1 MPRIRVLPPDVVGKI
16 RAGEVIDRPAA
27 VAKELIENA
36 IDAGS
41 RLIAVHVGA
50 APERL
55 IRVQDDGGGMTRE
68 DAVLSIKRHATS
80 KLDEGSDLS
89 SIRTLGFRGEALA
102 SVAEV
107 SRLTLS
113 TRSAEDLTGTQVEV
127 LGGTLIQVSGVGR
140 AVGTTVSV
148 EDLFFN
154 TPARLRFLKSRD
166 AETKALSRVVWSY
179 ILTTPGIHWRFHV
192 DGREDVDL
200 PPASDFLERW
210 SVVYGRGGAAG
221 AEAGVPFEGEIGGF
235 FIRGVLGTPEQARA
249 NRDHQYFAVNG
260 RVVSSPTVGA
270 ALRQGYGNLIPSD
283 RYPIAL
289 LLLELEPSL
298 VDVNVHPTKREVRFR
313 DESRL
318 FQATRAAVEEAMR
331 RYVPA
336 GVGAGEGTGA
346 AGRPFA
352 GVGVVAPAPGGPAGS
367 DPGAHDPAESAAS
380 APPRDPAAG
389 QPLLDGLDLARAL
402 YAPPDSLGPDVARER
417 ESGDLRE
424 GLAEPEIAIWQ
435 LHDRYLLAPIRGGLV
450 IVDQHAAHERILY
463 EEARERLFGAG
474 GPSQHLL
481 FPRLVDLTRDELD
494 TLLLHESHLKR
505 LGYEVSLFGER
516 QIAVRG
522 VPASIPEE
530 AAIDALKRLLLS
542 AEDGD
547 ASGDPPEE
555 RIAKTFAC
563 HAAVRSGQALKPAER
578 RALVDR
584 LFATELPHG
593 DPHGRATYVRVS
605 MEELDRR
612 FGRR

>member
-1 MPRIRVLPPDVVGKI
+1 MTRIRILASDVVGKI
-16 RAGEVIDRPAA
+16 RAGEVVDRPAA

-50 APERL
+50 SPERL
-55 IRVQDDGGGMTRE
+55 IRVLDDGAGMTRD
-68 DAVLSIKRHATS
+68 DAAMSVKRHATS
-80 KLDEGSDLS
+80 KLEHDRDLE
-89 SIRTLGFRGEALA
+89 SIKTLGFRGEALA
-102 SVAEV
+102 SIAEV
-107 SRLTLS
+107 SRMTLS
-113 TRSAEDLTGTQVEV
+113 TRSAEDLSGTQVEV

-140 AVGTTVSV
+140 AVGTTVTV

-166 AETKALSRVVWSY
+166 SETRAVARVVWSY
-179 ILTTPGIHWRFHV
+179 ILTMPAIHWRFQV
-192 DGREDVDL
+192 EGKEDVDL
-200 PPASDFLERW
+200 PPAGDFLERW
-210 SVVYGRGGAAG
+210 ALVYGRGATKGS
-221 AEAGVPFEGEIGGF
+221 EAGVPFEGEIAGILF
-235 FIRGVLGTPEQARA
+235 RGVLGTPEQARA
-249 NRDHQYFAVNG
+249 NRDHQFLAVNG
-260 RVVSSPTVGA
+260 RVVSSPTLGA
-270 ALRQGYGNLIPSD
+270 ALRQGYMNLIPSD
-283 RYPIAL
+283 RYPIGL
-289 LLLELEPSL
+289 LTIEIDPSL

-313 DESRL
+313 DESRV
-318 FQATRAAVEEAMR
+318 FQSTRAAVEEAMR

-336 GVGAGEGTGA
+336 GVGSGIGPGG

-352 GVGVVAPAPGGPAGS
+352 GVELPSAPG
-367 DPGAHDPAESAAS
+367 D
-380 APPRDPAAG
+380 APPHQGAGAGAFSAG
-389 QPLLDGLDLARAL
+389 QPLLDGLEMARAL
-402 YAPPDSLGPDVARER
+402 YAPPGALGADSMVVREGGVPGIEPAMGDVGA
-417 ESGDLRE
+417 LRE
-424 GLAEPEIAIWQ
+424 NLAEPEIAIWQ

-450 IVDQHAAHERILY
+450 VVDQHAAHERILY

-481 FPRLVDLTRDELD
+481 FPRVLDLTREELD
-494 TLLLHESHLKR
+494 TLLLHEAQLKR

-530 AAIDALKRLLLS
+530 AAMDALKRLLVT
-542 AEDGD
+542 ADDDD

-555 RIAKTFAC
+555 RLAKTFAC
-563 HAAVRSGQALKPAER
+563 HAAVRSGQPLKPEER

-584 LFATELPHG
+584 LFATGLPHG
-593 DPHGRATYVRVS
+593 DPHGRATYVRLS

>member
-1 MPRIRVLPPDVVGKI
+1 MARIRILAPDVVGKI

-27 VAKELIENA
+27 VAKELIENG

-41 RLIAVHVGA
+41 RLIAIHVGSS
-50 APERL
+50 PERL
-55 IRVQDDGGGMTRE
+55 IRVLDDGGGMTRD

-80 KLDEGSDLS
+80 KLEHDRDLES
-89 SIRTLGFRGEALA
+89 MKTLGFRGEALA
-102 SVAEV
+102 SIAEV
-107 SRLTLS
+107 SRMTLS
-113 TRSAEDLTGTQVEV
+113 TRSADDLTGTQVEV

-166 AETKALSRVVWSY
+166 SETRALSRVVWSY
-179 ILTTPGIHWRFHV
+179 ILTMPAIHWRFQV
-192 DGREDVDL
+192 EGKEDVDL
-200 PPASDFLERW
+200 PPTSDPALAGDFLERW
-210 SVVYGRGGAAG
+210 SLVYGRGVSKGAD
-221 AEAGVPFEGEIGGF
+221 AGVPFEGEIGGMLF
-235 FIRGVLGTPEQARA
+235 RGVLGTPEQARA

-260 RVVSSPTVGA
+260 RVVSSPTLGA
-270 ALRQGYGNLIPSD
+270 ALRQGYMNLVPSD
-283 RYPIAL
+283 RYPIGL
-289 LLLELEPSL
+289 LTIEIDPSL

-313 DESRL
+313 DESRV

-336 GVGAGEGTGA
+336 GVGAAGGA
-346 AGRPFA
+346 SSLGRPFA
-352 GVGVVAPAPGGPAGS
+352 GVELDAAAPG
-367 DPGAHDPAESAAS
+367 
-380 APPRDPAAG
+380 APPPPP

-402 YAPPDSLGPDVARER
+402 YAPPESLGADFAREGGSAGTDAPG
-417 ESGDLRE
+417 ETGETGDLRE
-424 GLAEPEIAIWQ
+424 NLAEPEISIWQ

-450 IVDQHAAHERILY
+450 IIDQHAAHERILY
-463 EEARERLFGAG
+463 EEARGRLFGPG

-481 FPRLVDLTRDELD
+481 FPRVLDLTRDELD
-494 TLLLHESHLKR
+494 TLLLNEAHMRR

-530 AAIDALKRLLLS
+530 AAMEALKRLLV
-542 AEDGD
+542 AADDAD

-555 RIAKTFAC
+555 RIARTFAC
-563 HAAVRSGQALKPAER
+563 HAAVRSGQPLKPQER
-578 RALVDR
+578 RALVDQ

-593 DPHGRATYVRVS
+593 DPHGRATYVRLS

>member
-55 IRVQDDGGGMTRE
+55 IRVQDDGGGMTRD

-80 KLDEGSDLS
+80 KLNEESDLT

-113 TRSAEDLTGTQVEV
+113 TRSAEELTGTQVEV

-140 AVGTTVSV
+140 AVGTTVVV

-166 AETKALSRVVWSY
+166 AETRALSRVVWSY

-192 DGREDVDL
+192 DGKEDVDL
-200 PPASDFLERW
+200 PPAADFLERW
-210 SVVYGRGGAAG
+210 SVVYGRGGSPD
-221 AEAGVPFEGEIGGF
+221 AGVPFEGELGGLF
-235 FIRGVLGTPEQARA
+235 LRGVLGTPDQARA
-249 NRDHQYFAVNG
+249 NRDHQFFAVNG

-289 LLLELEPSL
+289 LLVELEPSL

-313 DESRL
+313 DESRV

-336 GVGAGEGTGA
+336 GVGAGIGTGA
-346 AGRPFA
+346 TGRPFA
-352 GVGVVAPAPGGPAGS
+352 GVDVVANPGEKGIDPNAGRAGGS
-367 DPGAHDPAESAAS
+367 GGGGDLAR
-380 APPRDPAAG
+380 PPSE
-389 QPLLDGLDLARAL
+389 QPLLDGLELARTL
-402 YAPPDSLGPDVARER
+402 YAPPESLGPDVAREG

-450 IVDQHAAHERILY
+450 IIDQHAAHERILY
-463 EEARERLFGAG
+463 EEARERLFGSG

-481 FPRLVDLTRDELD
+481 FPRLIDLTRDELD
-494 TLLLHESHLKR
+494 ALLLHEPHLKR

-530 AAIDALKRLLLS
+530 SAIDALKRLLLS
-542 AEDGD
+542 AEDAD

-563 HAAVRSGQALKPAER
+563 HAAVRSGQTLKPVER

-584 LFATELPHG
+584 LFATGLPHG

>member
-1 MPRIRVLPPDVVGKI
+1 MARIRILPSDVVGKI

-41 RLIAVHVGA
+41 RLIAVHAGSS
-50 APERL
+50 PERL
-55 IRVQDDGGGMTRE
+55 IRVLDDGAGMSRD
-68 DAVLSIKRHATS
+68 DAALSVKRHATS
-80 KLDEGSDLS
+80 KLEHDRDLE
-89 SIRTLGFRGEALA
+89 SIKTLGFRGEALA
-102 SVAEV
+102 SIAEV
-107 SRLTLS
+107 SRMTLS

-127 LGGTLIQVSGVGR
+127 LGGTLIQVSGIGR
-140 AVGTTVSV
+140 AVGTTVTV

-166 AETKALSRVVWSY
+166 SETRALARVVWSY
-179 ILTTPGIHWRFHV
+179 ILTTPAIHWRFQV
-192 DGREDVDL
+192 EGKEDVDL

-210 SVVYGRGGAAG
+210 ALVYGRGATKV
-221 AEAGVPFEGEIGGF
+221 AEAGVPFEGEIAGILF
-235 FIRGVLGTPEQARA
+235 RGVLGTPEQARA
-249 NRDHQYFAVNG
+249 NRDHQFFAVNG
-260 RVVSSPTVGA
+260 RVISSPTIGA
-270 ALRQGYGNLIPSD
+270 ALRQGYMNLIPSD
-283 RYPIAL
+283 RYPIGL
-289 LLLELEPSL
+289 LTMEIDPSL

-313 DESRL
+313 DESRV
-318 FQATRAAVEEAMR
+318 FQSTRAAVEEAMR

-336 GVGAGEGTGA
+336 GVGAGAGSGG

-352 GVGVVAPAPGGPAGS
+352 GVEFAPSPGEATVQSEGGGSLPAS
-367 DPGAHDPAESAAS
+367 
-380 APPRDPAAG
+380 
-389 QPLLDGLDLARAL
+389 QPLLDGLEMARAL
-402 YAPPDSLGPDVARER
+402 YAPPDALGADSTIVREGGVPGSDVAP
-417 ESGDLRE
+417 GDVGALRE
-424 GLAEPEIAIWQ
+424 NLAEPEIAIWQ

-474 GPSQHLL
+474 GPTQHLL
-481 FPRLVDLTRDELD
+481 FPRVLDLTREELD
-494 TLLLHESHLKR
+494 TLLLHEAQMKR

-522 VPASIPEE
+522 VPASLPEE
-530 AAIDALKRLLLS
+530 AAIQALKRLLVT
-542 AEDGD
+542 ADDDD

-563 HAAVRSGQALKPAER
+563 HAAVRSGQPLKPEER

-584 LFATELPHG
+584 LFATGLPHG
-593 DPHGRATYVRVS
+593 DPHGRATYVRLS

>member
-1 MPRIRVLPPDVVGKI
+1 MSRIHVLPPDVVGKI

-41 RLIAVHVGA
+41 RLIAVHVGSS
-50 APERL
+50 PERL
-55 IRVQDDGGGMTRE
+55 IRVQDDGAGMTRD
-68 DAVLSIKRHATS
+68 DAAMSIKRHATS
-80 KLDEGSDLS
+80 KLEHDSELS

-102 SVAEV
+102 SIAEV

-127 LGGTLIQVSGVGR
+127 LGGTMIQVSGVGR
-140 AVGTTVSV
+140 AAGTTVSV

-154 TPARLRFLKSRD
+154 TPARLRFLKSRES
-166 AETKALSRVVWSY
+166 ETRALSRVVWSY
-179 ILTTPGIHWRFHV
+179 IFTLPGIHWRLQME
-192 DGREDVDL
+192 GREDVDL
-200 PPASDFLERW
+200 PPAGDFLERW
-210 SVVYGRGGAAG
+210 SLLYGRGASAG
-221 AEAGVPFEGEIGGF
+221 VEGSVPFEGEIAGVTV
-235 FIRGVLGTPEQARA
+235 RGVLGTPEQARA
-249 NRDHQYFAVNG
+249 NRDHQFFAVNG
-260 RVVSSPTVGA
+260 RVVSSPTLGA

-283 RYPIAL
+283 RYPIGL
-289 LLLELEPSL
+289 LLIELDPSL

-313 DESRL
+313 DESRV

-331 RYVPA
+331 RYVPV
-336 GVGAGEGTGA
+336 GVALGSGTGA

-352 GVGVVAPAPGGPAGS
+352 GVELANPATAAERF
-367 DPGAHDPAESAAS
+367 PGAPSAS
-380 APPRDPAAG
+380 
-389 QPLLDGLDLARAL
+389 QPVLDGLELARAL
-402 YAPPDSLGPDVARER
+402 YAPPESLGSDVAREG
-417 ESGDLRE
+417 ETGDLRE
-424 GLAEPEIAIWQ
+424 HLAEPEIAIWQ

-463 EEARERLFGAG
+463 EEARERLLGAG
-474 GPSQHLL
+474 GSTQHLL
-481 FPRLVDLTRDELD
+481 FPRVLDLTRDELD
-494 TLLLHESHLKR
+494 MLLLHETQLKR

-530 AAIDALKRLLLS
+530 AAIEALKRLLLE
-542 AEDGD
+542 ADDAD

-555 RIAKTFAC
+555 RLAKTFAC
-563 HAAVRSGQALKPAER
+563 HAAVRSGQPLKPVER

-584 LFATELPHG
+584 LFATALPHG